1 MTTDDP
7 DQLRR
12 EIERTQRNLSTDV
25 DLLAEKVTPGRIV
38 QRRVNRTRRAVTS
51 LRDRV
56 MGTASD
62 TASTASNR
70 VGGAASSVADTASNT
85 ASSVADTASNAAS
98 SVADTASNAA
108 QAVGRT
114 PEAVR
119 RGTEGN
125 PLAAG
130 LIAFGA
136 GWLISSL
143 APASKKEQELAD
155 QAKDWVQEH
164 GQPVAQQVAG
174 QLKENLREPAQQAVE
189 SVKSTANDA
198 ASTVADETKSAAN
211 DVTNRAQEA
220 KDSVQEHRS

>member
-7 DQLRR
+7 DRLRR
-12 EIERTQRNLSTDV
+12 EIEQTQRNLSSDV

-38 QRRVNRTRRAVTS
+38 HRRVTRARGAVTS
-51 LRDRV
+51 LRDKV

-62 TASTASNR
+62 RIGDAASTVTQTAA
-70 VGGAASSVADTASNT
+70 GAAH
-85 ASSVADTASNAAS
+85 
-98 SVADTASNAA
+98 
-108 QAVGRT
+108 AVD
-114 PEAVR
+114 EAPKAVQ

-143 APASKKEQELAD
+143 APASKREQQMTE

-164 GQPVAQQVAG
+164 GQPVAEHASHAAE
-174 QLKENLREPAQQAVE
+174 QLRENLREPAQQAVD
-189 SVKSTANDA
+189 SVRNTASDA
-198 ASTVADETKSAAN
+198 ASTVADETRTAAE
-211 DVTNRAQEA
+211 DVTHRAQDA
-220 KDSVQEHRS
+220 KTSVQQQNS

>member
-25 DLLAEKVTPGRIV
+25 DLLTEKVTPGKIV
-38 QRRVNRTRRAVTS
+38 HRKVNRTRRAMTS

-62 TASTASNR
+62 TASTATDRMSNAASTATDR
-70 VGGAASSVADTASNT
+70 VG
-85 ASSVADTASNAAS
+85 NAAS
-98 SVADTASNAA
+98 SVTDTASEAASNAA
-108 QAVGRT
+108 QAVSNA
-114 PEAVR
+114 PQAVR

-143 APASKKEQELAD
+143 APASKKEQELAG
-155 QAKDWVQEH
+155 QAKDWALEH
-164 GQPVAQQVAG
+164 GQPVAQQLAG
-174 QLKENLREPAQQAVE
+174 ELKENLSEPAQHAVE
-189 SVKSTANDA
+189 EVKSTATDA
-198 ASTVADETKSAAN
+198 ASTVADETRSAAG
-211 DVTNRAQEA
+211 DVTDRAKEA
-220 KDSVQEHRS
+220 KGSVQEHRS

>member
-12 EIERTQRNLSTDV
+12 DIERTQRNLSTDV

-38 QRRVNRTRRAVTS
+38 HRRVNRTRRAMTTM
-51 LRDRV
+51 RDRV

-62 TASTASNR
+62 GVSTASDR
-70 VGGAASSVADTASNT
+70 VSEAATSTAH
-85 ASSVADTASNAAS
+85 
-98 SVADTASNAA
+98 
-108 QAVGRT
+108 AVGEA
-114 PEAVR
+114 PQAVR

-143 APASKKEQELAD
+143 APPSKKEQRLAE
-155 QAKDWVQEH
+155 QAKDWVTEH
-164 GQPVAQQVAG
+164 GQPVAKQVAEE
-174 QLKENLREPAQQAVE
+174 LKENLREPAQHAVD
-189 SVKSTANDA
+189 SVRTTATDA
-198 ASTVADETKSAAN
+198 ASTVADETKTAAS

-220 KDSVQEHRS
+220 KSSVQEQRS

>member
-12 EIERTQRNLSTDV
+12 DIEATQRNLSTDV

-38 QRRVNRTRRAVTS
+38 HRRVNRARRAMTTM
-51 LRDRV
+51 RDRV

-62 TASTASNR
+62 GATTASNR
-70 VGGAASSVADTASNT
+70 VGEAATSVAQSTKDAMH
-85 ASSVADTASNAAS
+85 
-98 SVADTASNAA
+98 
-108 QAVGRT
+108 AVGET
-114 PEAVR
+114 PQAVR

-143 APASKKEQELAD
+143 APASRQEQRLAE
-155 QAKDWVQEH
+155 QAKDWVTEH
-164 GQPVAQQVAG
+164 GQPVAQQVAEE
-174 QLKENLREPAQQAVE
+174 LKENLREPAQQAVD
-189 SVKSTANDA
+189 SVKTTATDA
-198 ASTVADETKSAAN
+198 ASTVTDETRTAAS

-220 KDSVQEHRS
+220 RSSVQEQRS

>member
-25 DLLAEKVTPGRIV
+25 DLLTEKVTPGRIV
-38 QRRVNRTRRAVTS
+38 HRKVNRTRRAMTS

-56 MGTASD
+56 MGTAND
-62 TASTASNR
+62 TVSTASDR
-70 VGGAASSVADTASNT
+70 VGGAASSVS
-85 ASSVADTASNAAS
+85 DTASNAAS
-98 SVADTASNAA
+98 SVADTASEAA
-108 QAVGRT
+108 QAVGRA

-143 APASKKEQELAD
+143 APASRKEQELAD
-155 QAKDWVQEH
+155 QATTWAREH
-164 GQPVAQQVAG
+164 GQPIAEQVAG
-174 QLKENLREPAQQAVE
+174 QVKDTLAEPAQQAVE
-189 SVKSTANDA
+189 SVRSTATDA
-198 ASTVADETKSAAN
+198 ASTVADETRSAAGS
-211 DVTNRAQEA
+211 VTDRAKEA
-220 KDSVQEHRS
+220 KDSVQEQRS

>member
-12 EIERTQRNLSTDV
+12 DIERTQRNLSTDV

-38 QRRVNRTRRAVTS
+38 HRRVNRARRAMTTM
-51 LRDRV
+51 RDRV

-62 TASTASNR
+62 GVSTASDR
-70 VGGAASSVADTASNT
+70 VSEAATSTAH
-85 ASSVADTASNAAS
+85 
-98 SVADTASNAA
+98 
-108 QAVGRT
+108 AVGEAPR
-114 PEAVR
+114 AVR

-143 APASKKEQELAD
+143 APASKQEQRLAA
-155 QAKDWVQEH
+155 QAKDWATEH
-164 GQPVAQQVAG
+164 GQPVAEQVAG
-174 QLKENLREPAQQAVE
+174 ELKENLREPAQHAVE
-189 SVKSTANDA
+189 KVKTTATDA
-198 ASTVADETKSAAN
+198 ASTVADETKTAAS

-220 KDSVQEHRS
+220 RSSVQEQRS